1 MDYTL
6 HLNPADILDGIGY
19 NPNHSAHEEGTQTTT
34 YSEALTGGIM
44 VTRTSLLTGED
55 NTQFVEGITEED
67 LSNYDRHSISIE
79 GVHDR
84 HSISIEGVS
93 IDDKQFIDTGITMAE
108 LVDAFND
115 IEGQ

>member
-34 YSEALTGGIM
+34 YSEALTGGIV

-67 LSNYDRHSISIE
+67 LSNYDRHSITI
-79 GVHDR
+79 GG
-84 HSISIEGVS
+84 ISE
-93 IDDKQFIDTGITMAE
+93 DDKQFIDTGITMAE

-115 IEGQ
+115 IEGTQGVNHGR